1 MRDHMTESQTM
12 MELLIQNA
20 GLSINARPTPTAVVI
35 FVYKHVHHNII
46 LYANGYKVFL
56 DL

>member
-1 MRDHMTESQTM
+1 MTESQTM